1 MHYVLA
7 MRSWV
12 YHYPHNE
19 QFSIILSYY
28 AHNEASYYPHNEAS
42 YYHHN
47 EVSYYPHNE
56 QFRIRPIKT
65 TNSFV
70 LSSQ

>member
-19 QFSIILSYY
+19 QFRIILTMNSL
-28 AHNEASYYPHNEAS
+28 NSL
-42 YYHHN
+42 
-47 EVSYYPHNE
+47 YYPHNE
-56 QFRIRPIKT
+56 QFRIRPILT
-65 TNSFV
+65 MNIFV
-70 LSSQ
+70 LSSQLTVSY